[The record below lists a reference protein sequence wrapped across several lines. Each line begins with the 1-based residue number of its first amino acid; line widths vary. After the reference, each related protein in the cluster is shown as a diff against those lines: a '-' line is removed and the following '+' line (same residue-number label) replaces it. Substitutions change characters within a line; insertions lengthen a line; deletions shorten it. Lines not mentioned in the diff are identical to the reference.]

1 MPQPKA
7 TRTSLN
13 GSTDCYTVFSMGRKR
28 LWDFLIR
35 ATDYATVMS
44 QTAMPDTVTT
54 LLIRGHILI

>member
-1 MPQPKA
+1 
-7 TRTSLN
+7 
-13 GSTDCYTVFSMGRKR
+13 MGRKR
-28 LWDFLIR
+28 LWDFLVR